1 MDIYNYIEV
10 LKNAKE
16 FQDKLEGLRISVKT
30 NISWL
35 DVIQIDKSGEIHLK
49 NGIEYIIWILINKF
63 TGWKEADGE
72 FEDLKISIHDS
83 ECFIS
88 YKKKTIFYANEAN
101 AEAVFFNNG
110 KSVIEKTINDF
121 ITNAIIEMGSSDHP
135 MDLD

>member
-1 MDIYNYIEV
+1 MDIYNYMEV
-10 LKNAKE
+10 LKSAQE
-16 FQDKLEGLRISVKT
+16 FQDKLEGLKISVKT

-35 DVIQIDKSGEIHLK
+35 DVIQVDKSGEVHLK

-88 YKKKTIFYANEAN
+88 YKKKTIFYANKDN
-101 AEAVFFNNG
+101 GEAVFFNNG
-110 KSVIEKTINDF
+110 RSVIEKTINDF
-121 ITNAIIEMGSSDHP
+121 ISDTINEMRIK
-135 MDLD
+135 